1 MGNPNTSGSG
11 MSVRGMVFS
20 AMFAAL
26 TAVGAFIMIP
36 IGLAPITMQTLFVH
50 LSGAL
55 LGSRLGALS
64 QFIYV
69 LVGVIGLPV
78 FHGGAGGLG
87 VLLGPTGGYLIGFIA
102 GGGYLTGRLVEMR
115 KKPGFLWIAMSCV
128 AGLILIYILGVLH
141 LSVVADLPMTRA
153 IAVGVVPFLIGD
165 AIKMIAA
172 TFITSKLRGMIK
184 L

>member
-1 MGNPNTSGSG
+1 MVNPGTSGSKI
-11 MSVRGMVFS
+11 SVRGMVFS

-36 IGLAPITMQTLFVH
+36 IGPVPITMQTLFVH

-78 FHGGAGGLG
+78 FSGGAGGLG
-87 VLLGPTGGYLIGFIA
+87 VLLGPTGGYLIGFIV
-102 GGGYLTGRLVEMR
+102 GGGYLTGRVVEMR
-115 KKPGFLWIAMSCV
+115 DKPGFLWIAMACV
-128 AGLILIYILGVLH
+128 AGLIVIYILGVLQ
-141 LSVVADLPMTRA
+141 LSVVAELPIGKA
-153 IAVGVVPFLIGD
+153 IAVGVIPFLIGD
-165 AIKMIAA
+165 ALKITAA
-172 TFITSKLRGMIK
+172 TFITIKLRGMIK
-184 L
+184 V

>member
-1 MGNPNTSGSG
+1 MGNLNTSGG
-11 MSVRGMVFS
+11 GISVRGMVFA

-36 IGLAPITMQTLFVH
+36 IGPVPITMQTLFVH

-55 LGSRLGALS
+55 LGSRLGALA

-78 FHGGAGGLG
+78 FAGGAGGLG
-87 VLLGPTGGYLIGFIA
+87 VLLGPTGGYLIGFIV
-102 GGGYLTGRLVEMR
+102 GGGYLTGRVVEMR
-115 KKPGFLWIAMSCV
+115 DKPGFLWIAMACV
-128 AGLILIYILGVLH
+128 AGLIVIYTLGVLQ
-141 LSVVADLPMTRA
+141 LSIVADLTIMRA
-153 IAVGVVPFLIGD
+153 IAVGVIPFLVEAALTI
-165 AIKMIAA
+165 IVA
-172 TFITSKLRGMIK
+172 TFITIKLRGMIK

>member
-1 MGNPNTSGSG
+1 MGNSNTRGI
-11 MSVRGMVFS
+11 SVRGMVFS

-26 TAVGAFIMIP
+26 TAVGAFIAIP
-36 IGLAPITMQTLFVH
+36 IGPVPITMQTLFVH

-78 FHGGAGGLG
+78 FAGGAGGLG
-87 VLLGPTGGYLIGFIA
+87 VLLGPTGGYLIGFIV

-115 KKPGFLWIAMSCV
+115 KEPGFLWIAVSCV
-128 AGLILIYILGVLH
+128 AGLVVIYILGVLQ
-141 LSVVADLPMTRA
+141 LSIVADLPMTKA
-153 IAVGVVPFLIGD
+153 IVVGIVPFLIGD
-165 AIKMIAA
+165 AIKIIAA
-172 TFITSKLRGMIK
+172 TFITIKLRGMIR

>member
-1 MGNPNTSGSG
+1 MGNSNIRGI
-11 MSVRGMVFS
+11 SVRGMVFS

-26 TAVGAFIMIP
+26 TAVGAFIAIP
-36 IGLAPITMQTLFVH
+36 IGPVPITMQTLFVH

-78 FHGGAGGLG
+78 FAGGAGGLG
-87 VLLGPTGGYLIGFIA
+87 VLLGPTGGYLIGFIV

-115 KKPGFLWIAMSCV
+115 KKPGFLWIAISCV
-128 AGLILIYILGVLH
+128 AGLVVIYILGVLQ
-141 LSVVADLPMTRA
+141 LSIVAGLPMTRA
-153 IAVGVVPFLIGD
+153 IAVGIVPFLIGD
-165 AIKMIAA
+165 AIKIIAA
-172 TFITSKLRGMIK
+172 TFITIKLRGMIR